1 MALTGTFEAD
11 FSAFYS
17 AVDLA
22 KSKLSDMAGVAGSTA
37 DELSQILDQ
46 DAPEQMHQLAG
57 ATDEVTQANQ
67 GASVSIGDMIQAYIS
82 AEAIIGAV
90 TAAFTALVD
99 VVKESITSASDAEQA
114 QTGLEGALRAQGTA
128 VPSVIT
134 AYEDYASALQKTTR
148 YSDDAVVAAE
158 KVLVQIGGVMPRDMQ
173 KALKA
178 TTDLAAGLG
187 IDLTSA
193 ATMVAKAA
201 EGQTTAL
208 QKAGVQI
215 ETTKGQTASFTT
227 VLDTI
232 NAKFGDQATIMAG
245 TYAGALDQT
254 ANAWDNL
261 LESIGRTITD
271 NETVRT
277 ALAGL
282 NSLIT
287 TNTGELN
294 QNAAANQLVSEAVIL
309 VARGFSLAVEGI
321 DYFQHEL
328 RDARMLTDSVSL
340 GLVHFYE
347 LLQKIEIATQTP
359 IALLGGEAAKQRV
372 KEAGDA
378 LEWAGG
384 AAQGLRDHMAQADKT
399 SQDWSA
405 TLQGFRGNLDQLI
418 TQLEATRGQTAA
430 TTAAQAEAKDVW
442 DKQTGAISAQQLA
455 LEEHAMMMEGAGDK
469 WQTAAFHIDAAA
481 TAIVKSMDAAV
492 MAALKAKDATG
503 QTFDENEQRLL
514 EADKTSKAHYDKIA
528 NDAAAAYALA
538 LNHQDQYTQDALNKL
553 YNAADKAA
561 ADALNWADL
570 SKAAM
575 ESVAGGA
582 MGTASAIDQIS
593 GSLSTAADAW
603 TSYADNAMAAM
614 QLTSDYINYAYMS
627 PGSVAKGTLGQSFF
641 VDPSTGAI
649 QPRASGGPVS
659 AGSSYLVGERGPEL
673 FVPGASGSILPSAGG
688 VVVQPGAIVMN
699 YPIVNNPQALDQLAR
714 TVGDAILTKLTRA
727 GARL

>member
-1 MALTGTFEAD
+1 MALTGTFDAD
-11 FSAFYS
+11 FSAFYD

-22 KSKLSDMAGVAGSTA
+22 KSKLRDMAGVAGSTA
-37 DELSQILDQ
+37 DELAQILDK
-46 DAPEQMHQLAG
+46 DAPEQMHELAD
-57 ATDEVTQANQ
+57 ATDEVAHANQ
-67 GASVSIGDMIQAYIS
+67 GASVSMGEMVAAYVS

-128 VPSVIT
+128 VPSVIA
-134 AYEDYASALQKTTR
+134 AYQEYATALQLTTR

-158 KVLVQIGGVMPRDMQ
+158 KILVQIGGVMPRDMER
-173 KALKA
+173 ALKA

-187 IDLTSA
+187 VDLASA

-201 EGQTTAL
+201 EGQTTSL

-232 NAKFGDQATIMAG
+232 TSKFGDQATLMAG

-261 LESIGRTITD
+261 LESVGRTITE
-271 NETVRT
+271 NETVKT
-277 ALAGL
+277 ALAGI
-282 NSLIT
+282 NSLLT

-294 QNAAANQLVSEAVIL
+294 QNATANRLVSEAVIL
-309 VARGFSLAVEGI
+309 VAKGFSLAVEGI
-321 DYFQHEL
+321 DLFQKEL

-372 KEAGDA
+372 REAGEA

-384 AAQGLRDHMAQADKT
+384 AAQGLRDHMAETDST
-399 SQDWSA
+399 SQALSS
-405 TLQGFRGNLDQLI
+405 TLQGFRGKLDGLI
-418 TQLEATRGQTAA
+418 TQLEATKGQVAA
-430 TTAAQAEAKDVW
+430 VTTAQAEATGVW
-442 DKQTGAISAQQLA
+442 DRQTGAISAQTMAAQ
-455 LEEHAMMMEGAGDK
+455 EHAMALEGVSKGMFQIDAQATALAKSLDANVMAEVK
-469 WQTAAFHIDAAA
+469 ARSDAEAAFWKMHDAEEQAMIAASTTAQQTVTDVQQIDGAVTTLTGTFEAA
-481 TAIVKSMDAAV
+481 
-492 MAALKAKDATG
+492 G
-503 QTFDENEQRLL
+503 
-514 EADKTSKAHYDKIA
+514 
-528 NDAAAAYALA
+528 
-538 LNHQDQYTQDALNKL
+538 
-553 YNAADKAA
+553 
-561 ADALNWADL
+561 
-570 SKAAM
+570 
-575 ESVAGGA
+575 
-582 MGTASAIDQIS
+582 
-593 GSLSTAADAW
+593 
-603 TSYADNAMAAM
+603 TSYADMLSAQRA
-614 QLTSDYINYAYMS
+614 LTQDWITYAYGA
-627 PGSVAKGTLGQSFF
+627 PGSVPRGTLGQSFF

-649 QPRASGGPVS
+649 QPRAAGGPVS

-688 VVVQPGAIVMN
+688 VVVQAGAIVMN

-714 TVGDAILTKLTRA
+714 TVGDALLTKLTRA

>member
-46 DAPEQMHQLAG
+46 DAPEQMHQLAD
-57 ATDEVTQANQ
+57 ATDEVAHANQ
-67 GASVSIGDMIQAYIS
+67 SASVSIGDMVQAYIS

-232 NAKFGDQATIMAG
+232 NSKFHDQAEIMAG

-309 VARGFSLAVEGI
+309 VAKGFSLAVEGI
-321 DYFQHEL
+321 DYFQREL

-359 IALLGGEAAKQRV
+359 IAWAGGEAAKQRV

-399 SQDWSA
+399 SQDWSK

-418 TQLEATRGQTAA
+418 AKLEATRGQTAA
-430 TTAAQAEAKDVW
+430 VTAAQGEAAGVW
-442 DKQTGAISAQQLA
+442 DAQTGAISAQKLA
-455 LEEHAMMMEGAGDK
+455 LEEHAMMLEGLDDK
-469 WQTAAFHIDAAA
+469 WQNAAFHIDAAA
-481 TAIVKSMDAAV
+481 TAIAKSQDAAV
-492 MAALKAKDATG
+492 MAELKAREDAEAAFWKMHDAEEQAMIAASQGAKQTVADVQAIDGAVTQLTG
-503 QTFDENEQRLL
+503 TFD
-514 EADKTSKAHYDKIA
+514 
-528 NDAAAAYALA
+528 AA
-538 LNHQDQYTQDALNKL
+538 
-553 YNAADKAA
+553 
-561 ADALNWADL
+561 
-570 SKAAM
+570 
-575 ESVAGGA
+575 G
-582 MGTASAIDQIS
+582 
-593 GSLSTAADAW
+593 
-603 TSYADNAMAAM
+603 TSYATMLSAQQ
-614 QLTSDYINYAYMS
+614 QLTADYINATYMS
-627 PGSVAKGTLGQSFF
+627 PGSVARGTLGSSFL
-641 VDPSTGAI
+641 VDPSTGQI
-649 QPRASGGPVS
+649 QPRAGGGPVS
-659 AGSSYLVGERGPEL
+659 AGSPYLVGERGPEL

-714 TVGDAILTKLTRA
+714 TVGDAILTKLTRT